1 MNMIS
6 IIILSIVILLLILFI
21 IIMYFGIKY
30 IRSRHYALIPQQEN
44 NDDVYVRFL

>member
-1 MNMIS
+1 MLNM
-6 IIILSIVILLLILFI
+6 IILSITILLILFS

-30 IRSRHYALIPQQEN
+30 IRSRHYSIIPEEQN